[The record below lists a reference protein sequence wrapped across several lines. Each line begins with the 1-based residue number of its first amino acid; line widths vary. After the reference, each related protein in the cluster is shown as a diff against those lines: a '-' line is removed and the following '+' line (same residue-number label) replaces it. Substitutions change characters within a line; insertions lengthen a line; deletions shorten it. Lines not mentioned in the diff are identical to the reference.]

1 MVFLEKFFVIQKQIS
16 LSLSKCNKC
25 FIININKPYKLC
37 KLWVLLH
44 LVNTFLMSLIS
55 LWKYFLKCH
64 LRSSIW
70 PCICIETSSNTSW
83 KSRIVSDK
91 LGSFYFNLYYCFD
104 HLLKVL
110 SVIVVTMY
118 NTLRCTI
125 NIHSPQGQEDA
136 TGHNFIL
143 SQLNTVLISKYLW
156 VLF

>member
-1 MVFLEKFFVIQKQIS
+1 MGPNFNSKTVEMVLIYFLTHRSSTCPKAEYSYREFLFINNYLLQSFIFLIQNKKSGGMVFLEKFFVIQKRIS

-70 PCICIETSSNTSW
+70 PCICMETSSNTFW
-83 KSRIVSDK
+83 KSRIVSDNM
-91 LGSFYFNLYYCFD
+91 GSFYFNLY
-104 HLLKVL
+104 
-110 SVIVVTMY
+110 
-118 NTLRCTI
+118 
-125 NIHSPQGQEDA
+125 
-136 TGHNFIL
+136 
-143 SQLNTVLISKYLW
+143 
-156 VLF
+156 